1 MNAMDTGR
9 PFHSFFNAY
18 MDGKT
23 NGIASNGLQMG
34 HTPTAY
40 KTGVLRHSNTDL
52 LDEGGDIRDMLGSI
66 MTDSIEDGGF
76 QNMRDDIQP
85 ALGLVA
91 KTVTDGQHKRSRELN
106 KHITMTYGYG
116 KEIES
121 FNDAIEET
129 LQKIYG
135 DLQVST
141 PDHPFISAVDEIRS
155 YPDMN
160 FAKALIDEHYAPS
173 MEKVNSVEGVEGRSL
188 MRGAATMFA
197 LWDDVFSIKDPTGND
212 LFFGGE
218 ISEGYDE
225 GNVTRTGVIDKG
237 GKQQLATPHYE
248 TQATSAGY
256 KNYTNPETGITEKV
270 PGQRAYGG
278 SIPGPVQSI
287 DAATVAKTVTG
298 KSWKK
303 LNSASKGKPYIHTIY
318 DAFKVD
324 ANSYDV
330 ALEEVNNNWME
341 ANQEWSY
348 LQETKDSINEGFKRY
363 NDKMSGKKPTDVL
376 SDQDSLMFN
385 YLVNFSEGPDGPID
399 ILSRK
404 VSKLI
409 PPPPPNEVE
418 EGKKGDHVKKA
429 MSHINKSLKDAGWNR
444 WKPPTGNPTVAQHKA
459 LVKSMQEV
467 MKYNSR
473 ISSLI
478 DTTQKQKKEI
488 IDKVKKEGYEIR
500 PGVKIPLQYYAH

>member
-1 MNAMDTGR
+1 
-9 PFHSFFNAY
+9 

-40 KTGVLRHSNTDL
+40 KTGVLRNSSTDL
-52 LDEGGDIRDMLGSI
+52 LDEGGDIRDLLGSI

-76 QNMRDDIQP
+76 QNVVDELQP

-91 KTVTDGQHKRSRELN
+91 KTITDGQHKRSRELN

-121 FNDAIEET
+121 FNEAVEDT
-129 LQKIYG
+129 VNKIYG
-135 DLQVST
+135 DLQVSD
-141 PDHPFISAVDEIRS
+141 PSHPFLLAVDEVRTFGD
-155 YPDMN
+155 YN
-160 FAKALIDEHYAPS
+160 FAKSLLDEHYGPS
-173 MEKVNSVEGVEGRSL
+173 MEKVNSPEGVEGRSI

-197 LWDDVFSIKDPTGND
+197 LWDDIFTIKDPVGND
-212 LFFGGE
+212 LMFGGDR
-218 ISEGYDE
+218 SEGYGEAEINRSRIHSD
-225 GNVTRTGVIDKG
+225 GV
-237 GKQQLATPHYE
+237 QQKSLATPHYKHKSS
-248 TQATSAGY
+248 SADY
-256 KNYTNPETGITEKV
+256 KNYTDPETGVTQRV
-270 PGQRAYGG
+270 PGQNAYGG

-303 LNSASKGKPYIHTIY
+303 LNAASNGKPYIHTIY

-330 ALEEVNNNWME
+330 ALEEVNSNWLE

-348 LQETKDSINEGFKRY
+348 LQETKDSVNKGFKRY
-363 NDKMSGKKPTDVL
+363 LDNMATKKPDDAL
-376 SDQDSLMFN
+376 SDNDSIMFN
-385 YLVNFSEGPDGPID
+385 YLVALEGGEPSGDN
-399 ILSRK
+399 LRRK
-404 VSKLI
+404 VAKIIPNPSKD
-409 PPPPPNEVE
+409 N
-418 EGKKGDHVKKA
+418 VKAA
-429 MSHINKSLKDAGWNR
+429 MTHINKSLKNAGWDR

-459 LVKSMQEV
+459 LVKALQNV
-467 MKYNSR
+467 MNYNGR
-473 ISSLI
+473 ISKLI
-478 DTTQKQKKEI
+478 DITQKQKKEV

-500 PGVKIPLQYYAH
+500 PGVRIPLQYYAH